1 MLSNETLKQFENID
15 FDIVKDYTK
24 LSNKAKKN
32 FYIKKGNKFVPIHSG
47 LEPEDGE
54 L

>member
-15 FDIVKDYTK
+15 FDIIKDYTK

-32 FYIKKGNKFVPIHSG
+32 LYIRKGNKFVPIHSG
-47 LEPEDGE
+47 LEPEEGE